1 MSAITTANEYQTLST
16 EDHIDKK
23 DMWAG
28 SQTKMSIRNLYG
40 IIENNLTLITNDHT
54 PALLKIFD
62 ECLVNASDHAM
73 EHIFMKKVADRV
85 SYIKAT
91 FDITTGVTTIE
102 NDGPGI
108 PVIENTLMTEKYKRP
123 MFIPE
128 IAFSIP
134 FTGRNIVLKAV
145 LMVSELKSVIF
156 YLQNFRY

>member
-28 SQTKMSIRNLYG
+28 AQTKMTIKNLYG
-40 IIENNLTLITNDHT
+40 IIGNKLTLITNDHT

-73 EHIFMKKVADRV
+73 EHMVMKKSADRV
-85 SYIKAT
+85 SYIKTT
-91 FDITTGVTTIE
+91 FDITTGIATIE

-108 PVIENTLMTEKYKRP
+108 PVIENKEMTTKYGRP

-134 FTGRNIVLKAV
+134 FTGRNMDKR
-145 LMVSELKSVIF
+145 E
-156 YLQNFRY
+156 